1 MINDKPQ
8 NIMKIKI
15 FYSWQLTTDAKYN
28 KNFIS
33 DCIKNAITKIKQL
46 PDFKNIDFEIK
57 DAVRG
62 ESGQVAIADTI
73 IQKIIPNSD
82 ILIADLTAN
91 KVNKV
96 ANWLFK
102 TKPVPNANVMTEY
115 GVALRSFGKQ
125 RIISVLNTSY
135 NGSPT
140 DKNNAEIIP
149 FDLRHDRFP
158 TEYNFSKKTESQKAE
173 IKKRLVEGLINALKP
188 TIQNVLETQKSKFRP
203 FIAFN
208 EWKELMKN
216 PQSDKF
222 ISNAK
227 IQEIQT
233 NILTTIKSPNAIRLL
248 GLSGLG
254 KTRILLETFRP
265 KENDNNSL
273 LSTNRILYVNCNDY
287 PNQINFAEI
296 INKIKEDHPNAI
308 LIVDNCDISTH
319 KLIYRNLNGL
329 SLITIDS
336 NPEENGTTEGTN
348 YIIIGKNDL
357 SDIVTQLVDNDF
369 QNVGTE
375 NIEKIKDF
383 SQGIPLMA
391 VLLGESVK
399 NGEQFIGKL
408 DDKELLDKL
417 LGAKG
422 QEEKYRTILKSCSI
436 FNYFGFY
443 EEFAT
448 QTEFI
453 AKNTNITSLN
463 GDDNV
468 KVNDFYVICNYYLK
482 REIFEKRGRFIGI
495 RPFPLAMSLAQEWLE
510 SLTPNRLIAVINAI
524 ASLQE
529 PDRTSLS
536 KAFAEQMKY
545 LGYND
550 KAVQIVE
557 KIVGPDSPFDDA
569 EVLNTELGS
578 RLFRSFVEVN
588 PIAVSQNFKR
598 QFLNKSTE
606 ELLKIEAGRRN
617 IVWTLEKLCFDKRT
631 FSDSAKVLLGFAI
644 AENETW
650 ANNATSQFLH
660 LFNVH
665 LSGTEADLSERW
677 KIIEWLLNKKDK
689 SYYDFAIRAMKIG
702 LNFGHASRMGGAE
715 QQGSRRLVDNNPTW
729 NEIDEYWRNILN
741 KLLEIIKSKNEYSDL
756 ASEAI
761 ANSTRTMFHIGMGKL
776 ILPYLKEVSELKNN
790 DWDSGL
796 KGLKFA
802 RKYEKHS
809 ISEAQLE
816 EINNLIQLLTK
827 TDFSTKYLSLSSS
840 YHLDNDETY
849 SSEKVIEAIINLADE
864 FIETEISWEETF
876 PVFYKNQQV
885 FSFHFGKRLS
895 ESLKDD
901 KTKINRFIDYSLEVI
916 SEIPQEERNYTVLGG
931 FIANTSDE
939 IRKEFY
945 LKLFQSSEFSSQ
957 LFYFLSI
964 DKSGKE
970 YFDLLFQLIDKK
982 GFDVNSFYA
991 FTYSNALSQL
1001 TFEELNSFS
1010 EKLFTYGDEGYAVV
1024 FDLFADLSYNDEAK
1038 KKLLKP
1044 IYKKCIL
1051 NLGFNRKFR
1060 RQLDDFKWTETISF
1074 ILSDETEADFAI
1086 FINKSVIDSITWEN
1100 SYHLD
1105 HYIQRVYEILLK
1117 VHFKSIWPDL
1127 SDALLSSEEKY
1138 IKFYGLK
1145 HILGSRIGG
1154 VGRSVGVLF
1163 DGDIDSIFNWCTD
1176 NKPLAP
1182 SRLAELIPIFDNNNT
1197 DYAKWHPIALR
1208 LIDEYGDIK
1217 EVLSNLSSNLGTYSW
1232 TGSVVPFLESKKEL
1246 FKQLTNHKTE
1256 LVKEWATSYIGYLD
1270 KDIERE
1276 RNRDEE
1282 HFI

>member
-1 MINDKPQ
+1 
-8 NIMKIKI
+8 MKIKI
-15 FYSWQLTTDAKYN
+15 FYSWQTTTNTKYN
-28 KNFIS
+28 KNFILTCIEKAVKKVKLKPELKDVEFVILEGVAGEPGSPQVASKIADERIPTS
-33 DCIKNAITKIKQL
+33 DIFISDLSVVNQISNFQKIVRKVVGDKFKPFQNNNVIYEHGVAYNAIGLEKMI
-46 PDFKNIDFEIK
+46 
-57 DAVRG
+57 G
-62 ESGQVAIADTI
+62 
-73 IQKIIPNSD
+73 
-82 ILIADLTAN
+82 
-91 KVNKV
+91 
-96 ANWLFK
+96 
-102 TKPVPNANVMTEY
+102 
-115 GVALRSFGKQ
+115 
-125 RIISVLNTSY
+125 VLNTTY
-135 NGSPT
+135 GSPNENP
-140 DKNNAEIIP
+140 DNIP
-149 FDLRHDRFP
+149 FDLKHIRFP
-158 TEYNFSKKTESQKAE
+158 IEYQYSEKTKNKDDVQKKLVDDLASA
-173 IKKRLVEGLINALKP
+173 IKETAKFAL
-188 TIQNVLETQKSKFRP
+188 QSQKSKFHP
-203 FIAFN
+203 LQVWGDW
-208 EWKELMKN
+208 EK
-216 PQSDKF
+216 S
-222 ISNAK
+222 
-227 IQEIQT
+227 
-233 NILTTIKSPNAIRLL
+233 ILTPQQFIPNDKTKEITNSVLEGLNNLGQTIRIL

-254 KTRILLETFRP
+254 KTRILLEIFRP
-265 KENDNNSL
+265 NISDEKSIL
-273 LSTNRILYVNCNDY
+273 LSSRVLYINCNLYPNAEFQTIVSKAISEQTNPIIILDNCSVSVHRLLLQLTNREGNKA
-287 PNQINFAEI
+287 FI
-296 INKIKEDHPNAI
+296 I
-308 LIVDNCDISTH
+308 
-319 KLIYRNLNGL
+319 
-329 SLITIDS
+329 SLDS
-336 NPEENGTTEGTN
+336 NPEEIESDRINGVN
-348 YIIIGKNDL
+348 YIIIKKEEL
-357 SDIVTQLVDNDF
+357 STVVDELLSSRFNNLD
-369 QNVGTE
+369 E
-375 NIEKIKDF
+375 ESKKKIKDF

-391 VLLGESVK
+391 VLLAESVN

-417 LGAKG
+417 LGTKG
-422 QEEKYRTILKSCSI
+422 KEEKHRTIMKSCSI

-443 EEFAT
+443 DELAT

-453 AKNTNITSLN
+453 ATSTNITSLN
-463 GDDNV
+463 GDNIV
-468 KVNDFYVICNYYLK
+468 KVNDFNETCNYYLK
-482 REIFEKRGRFIGI
+482 REIFEKRGRYIGM
-495 RPFPLAMSLAQEWLE
+495 RPFPLAMSLAQEWLDP
-510 SLTPNRLIAVINAI
+510 LTPLRIIAVINEI
-524 ASLQE
+524 AGLQE
-529 PDRTSLS
+529 PDRSSLS

-557 KIVGPDSPFDDA
+557 KIVGPNSPFDEA

-631 FSDSAKVLLGFAI
+631 FSDSAKVLLRFAI

-677 KIIEWLLNKKDK
+677 KIIEWLLNKEDK
-689 SYYDFAIRAMKIG
+689 AYYDFAIRAMKIG

-729 NEIDEYWRNILN
+729 KEIDEYWGNILN
-741 KLLEIIKSKNEYSDL
+741 KLLEIIKSKNEYAEL

-761 ANSTRTMFHIGMGKL
+761 SNSIRTMFHIGFGKL
-776 ILPYLKEVSELKNN
+776 ILTYLKEISELKNN

-796 KGLKFA
+796 KGLKFT
-802 RKYEKHS
+802 RKYEQHF
-809 ISEAQLE
+809 IPEEQLE
-816 EINNLIQLLTK
+816 EINRLIELLTK
-827 TDFSTKYLSLSSS
+827 TDFPTKYLTLSSS

-864 FIETEISWEETF
+864 FISSEISWEETF
-876 PVFYKNQQV
+876 PAFYKNQQV

-895 ESLKDD
+895 ELLIDD
-901 KTKINRFIDYSLEVI
+901 KTKFDRFIDYSLEVI
-916 SEIPQEERNYTVLGG
+916 SQIPKEERNFTVLGG
-931 FIANTSDE
+931 FIANSSDE
-939 IRKEFY
+939 IKKEFY

-1024 FDLFADLSYNDEAK
+1024 FNLFADLSYGDESK

-1074 ILSDETEADFAI
+1074 ILSDQTEADFAV
-1086 FINKSVIDSITWEN
+1086 FINKSVIESITWEN

-1117 VHFKSIWPDL
+1117 VHFNVIWPDL
-1127 SDALLSSEEKY
+1127 SNALLSSEETY
-1138 IKFYGLK
+1138 IRFYGLK

-1163 DGDIDSIFNWCTD
+1163 DGDIDSIFNWCAD

-1182 SRLAELIPIFDNNNT
+1182 SRLAELTPIFDNNNT
-1197 DYAKWHPIALR
+1197 DYAKWHPIAFR

-1217 EVLSNLSSNLGTYSW
+1217 EVLSNLSSNMGTYSW
-1232 TGSVVPFLESKKEL
+1232 TGSIVPLLESKKEL
-1246 FKQLTNHKTE
+1246 FKQLTNHRID
-1256 LVKEWATSYIGYLD
+1256 LVKEWATSYISYLD

-1276 RNRDEE
+1276 KNRDEE